1 MSISIMKWLDTLFF
15 EFFMIV
21 VNKSLNNLPEKTA
34 KWVSMHKFVNK
45 SQTLNP
51 FRLKKKG
58 KSQTLNPFRW
68 KSPLP

>member
-21 VNKSLNNLPEKTA
+21 VNKSLNNLPDRTA
-34 KWVSMHKFVNK
+34 KWVSKHKFVNK
-45 SQTLNP
+45 PQTLNP

-58 KSQTLNPFRW
+58 KSQTL
-68 KSPLP
+68 KSISINRKP